1 MNRRPMAELGPTLE
15 CDVPPVMPVLPLMS
29 TIIFPLGVTSLQI
42 RVEQS
47 KALLKDHSD
56 PDTLIALVYSPARKE
71 QDIRAEELSQVGL
84 AARVIRILNMPGGNV
99 QVTLEGLRRVRI
111 EEILSTAPYISA
123 RVSCP
128 IEQSGD
134 PEEVRGLVARIL
146 KSLRSLSHL
155 DNTYPPELDNIFSM
169 NLGDPGL
176 FADTVASI
184 VRLPLETKK
193 AIVETLE
200 VQARLAV
207 VAEALDSEIARLS
220 VAEDVV
226 RRTSAQMEKSQREFF
241 LREQLNEIR
250 RLLGE
255 DDPQEILVREIL
267 DRAQGL
273 GLPRH
278 VISVVQEET
287 NRLRYLP
294 SSSQESGVIR
304 NYIDWLL
311 SLPWGRR
318 TANEINLDEVA
329 RRLDE
334 EHFGLEK
341 VKERILEY
349 LAVLK
354 LKKDPR
360 GPVLCFAGPPGTGKT
375 SLGASI
381 ARAMGRVCIRMSVGG
396 VRDEAEI
403 RGHRRT
409 YIGSMPGKIIR
420 SLRDSN
426 SSNPV
431 FMIDEIDKLGH
442 DAQGD
447 PAAAL
452 LEVLDPEQN
461 AHFMDHY
468 IEIPFNLSETLF
480 ITTANVLD
488 FVPPALLDRLEVI
501 PIPGYM
507 DEEKLEIAR
516 KHLIPREAREHGLA
530 ATDIAFDDAA
540 LVKLIREYTREAGV
554 RQLERAIDNFCRKA
568 ARQRTTG
575 YTGNWRFTED
585 DVEKIMGPPYILPDR
600 PEGRAE
606 VGVATGLAW
615 TTTGGDLLLIE
626 ALKMRGAGRVIVTGQ
641 LGDVMKESVQA
652 AHSYVRA
659 RAEMLCIDPK
669 LFDEFDMHIHFPEGA
684 VPKDGPSAG
693 ITIVMAIASAL
704 AEAPIRNDV
713 AMTGE
718 VTLRGKVVAVGG
730 LKEKVMA
737 AYRAG
742 IKVVVFPADNQK
754 DLVEVPEPIRSK
766 MTFVPVA
773 VVDEVF
779 QHAFA
784 GVAER
789 IAKLEAQEARRRERA
804 ATRNGSKAASGRKA
818 AGRRAA
824 KGGSARRAV
833 KGADK
838 TERAARNGRAARA
851 GKTRR
856 RAGRVNGREAAKP
869 R

>member
-1 MNRRPMAELGPTLE
+1 MSKRPVAEVGPLIE
-15 CDVPPVMPVLPLMS
+15 CDVPPTMPVLPLMS
-29 TIIFPLGVTSLQI
+29 TIVFPLGVTSLQV

-47 KALLKDHSD
+47 KALLRDFSD
-56 PDTLIALVYSPARKE
+56 PDNLIALVYSPARRE
-71 QDIRAEELSQVGL
+71 QDIRPEELSRVGL

-99 QVTLEGLRRVRI
+99 QVTLEGLRRIRI
-111 EEILSTAPYISA
+111 DEIIRTEPYFSA

-128 IEQSGD
+128 PESPGD
-134 PEEVRGLVARIL
+134 TETVRGLVLRIL
-146 KSLRSLSHL
+146 KSLRTLSQL
-155 DNTYPPELDNIFSM
+155 DTTYPPELDNIFSM

-184 VRLPLETKK
+184 VRFPLETKRG
-193 AIVETLE
+193 IV
-200 VQARLAV
+200 
-207 VAEALDSEIARLS
+207 EALDIRERLSVVADAIDAEVARLT

-241 LREQLNEIR
+241 LRQQLTEIR

-255 DDPQEILVREIL
+255 DDPQEMVARHIVE
-267 DRAQGL
+267 RAEGL

-278 VISVVQEET
+278 VLAVIQEET

-294 SSSQESGVIR
+294 PSSQESGVIR
-304 NYIDWLL
+304 NYVDWLL
-311 SLPWGRR
+311 SLPWSRR
-318 TANEINLDEVA
+318 SHTEINLDEVA

-354 LKKDPR
+354 LKNDLK
-360 GPVLCFAGPPGTGKT
+360 GPILCFAGPPGTGKT

-381 ARAMGRVCIRMSVGG
+381 ARAMGRVCLRMSVGG

-409 YIGSMPGKIIR
+409 YIGSRPGKIIR

-431 FMIDEIDKLGH
+431 YMIDEIDKLGH

-452 LEVLDPEQN
+452 LEVLDSEQN
-461 AHFMDHY
+461 AHFIDHY
-468 IEIPFNLSETLF
+468 IEIPFDLSETLF

-488 FVPPALLDRLEVI
+488 FIPPALLDRLEVI
-501 PIPGYM
+501 QIPGYT

-516 KHLIPREAREHGLA
+516 RHLIPREAKEHGLA
-530 ATDIAFDDAA
+530 ETDLAFEDAA
-540 LVKLIREYTREAGV
+540 LVKILREYTREAGV

-575 YTGNWRFTED
+575 YTGSWRFTEA
-585 DVEKIMGPPYILPDR
+585 DVEKVLGPPYVLPDR
-600 PEGRAE
+600 PEGKAE

-669 LFDEFDMHIHFPEGA
+669 LFDEYDMHIHFPEGA

-718 VTLRGKVVAVGG
+718 VTLRGKVIAVGG

-737 AYRAG
+737 AHRAG
-742 IKVVVFPADNQK
+742 IRSVIFPSDNQK
-754 DLVEVPEPIRSK
+754 DLVEVPESIRSA

-789 IAKLEAQEARRRERA
+789 IAKLEAQAARRRERA
-804 ATRNGSKAASGRKA
+804 AQ
-818 AGRRAA
+818 RRADERT
-824 KGGSARRAV
+824 AR
-833 KGADK
+833 
-838 TERAARNGRAARA
+838 TGRAARSRNTRK
-851 GKTRR
+851 KT
-856 RAGRVNGREAAKP
+856 GSNSREAA
-869 R
+869 RSR

>member
-1 MNRRPMAELGPTLE
+1 MSKRPMAEVGPMLE
-15 CDVPPVMPVLPLMS
+15 CDVPPEMPVLPLMS
-29 TIIFPLGVTSLQI
+29 TIVFPLGVTSLQV

-47 KALLKDHSD
+47 KALLRDYSD
-56 PDTLIALVYSPARKE
+56 PDNLIALVYSPARRE
-71 QDIRAEELSQVGL
+71 QDIRPEELSKIGL
-84 AARVIRILNMPGGNV
+84 AARVIRILNMPAGNV
-99 QVTLEGLRRVRI
+99 QVTLEGLRRVGI
-111 EEILSTAPYISA
+111 DEILRTEPYLEA

-128 IEQSGD
+128 VEKAGD
-134 PEEVRGLVARIL
+134 PAQTHELVTRIL
-146 KSLRSLSHL
+146 GSLRTLSQL
-155 DNTYPPELDNIFSM
+155 DKTYPPELDNIFSM

-184 VRLPLETKK
+184 VRVPLETKRR
-193 AIVETLE
+193 IVETLDVTE
-200 VQARLAV
+200 RLTV
-207 VAEALDSEIARLS
+207 VAEALEGEIARLS
-220 VAEDVV
+220 VADDVV
-226 RRTSAQMEKSQREFF
+226 RRTSEQMEKGQREFF
-241 LREQLNEIR
+241 LRQQLMEIR

-255 DDPQEILVREIL
+255 DDPQEMLVREIL
-267 DRAQGL
+267 ERAEGL
-273 GLPRH
+273 GLPHH
-278 VISVVQEET
+278 VMVVVQEET

-294 SSSQESGVIR
+294 PASQESGVIR
-304 NYIDWLL
+304 NYVDWLL
-311 SLPWGRR
+311 SLPWSRR
-318 TANEINLDEVA
+318 TPTDINLDEVA

-354 LKKDPR
+354 LKNDMK
-360 GPVLCFAGPPGTGKT
+360 GPILCFAGPPGTGKT
-375 SLGASI
+375 SLGDSI
-381 ARAMGRVCIRMSVGG
+381 ARALGRVFVRMSVGG

-409 YIGSMPGKIIR
+409 YIGSRPGKIIR

-461 AHFMDHY
+461 AHFVDNY
-468 IEIPFNLSETLF
+468 IEIPFGLSETLF

-488 FVPPALLDRLEVI
+488 YVPPALLDRLEVI
-501 PIPGYM
+501 QISGYM

-516 KHLIPREAREHGLA
+516 RHLIPREAKEHGLA
-530 ATDIAFDDAA
+530 ATDISFDDAA
-540 LVKLIREYTREAGV
+540 LTKIIREYTREAGV

-575 YTGNWRFTED
+575 FTGNWSFVEA
-585 DVEKIMGPPYILPDR
+585 DVEKVLGPPYVLPDR
-600 PEGRAE
+600 PEGQAE
-606 VGVATGLAW
+606 IGVATGLAW
-615 TTTGGDLLLIE
+615 TATGGDLLLIE

-659 RAEMLCIDPK
+659 RAEMLGIDPK
-669 LFDEFDMHIHFPEGA
+669 QFDDYDMHIHFPEGA

-718 VTLRGKVVAVGG
+718 VTLRGKVIAVGG

-742 IKVVVFPADNQK
+742 IKTVIFPADNQK
-754 DLVEVPEPIRSK
+754 DLVEVPEPIRAK
-766 MTFVPVA
+766 MTFLPVA
-773 VVDEVF
+773 FVDEVF

-789 IAKLEAQEARRRERA
+789 IAELEARAAKRRARIAARRRAKREKTVRRGKAVTRRKPAARA
-804 ATRNGSKAASGRKA
+804 AHPRRLGRRPRA
-818 AGRRAA
+818 RRAA
-824 KGGSARRAV
+824 R
-833 KGADK
+833 
-838 TERAARNGRAARA
+838 
-851 GKTRR
+851 
-856 RAGRVNGREAAKP
+856 P

>member
-1 MNRRPMAELGPTLE
+1 MSKRPMAEVGPILE
-15 CDVPPVMPVLPLMS
+15 SDVPSEMPLLPLMS
-29 TIIFPLGVTSLQI
+29 TIVFPLGVTSLQV

-47 KALLKDHSD
+47 KALLRDYSD
-56 PDTLIALVYSPARKE
+56 PDNLIALVYSPARKE
-71 QDIRAEELSQVGL
+71 EDIRPEDLSKVGL
-84 AARVIRILNMPGGNV
+84 AARVIRILNMPAGNV
-99 QVTLEGLRRVRI
+99 QVTLEGLRRVAI
-111 EEILSTAPYISA
+111 EEIIRTDPYLAA
-123 RVSCP
+123 RVSAP
-128 IEQSGD
+128 VENPGE
-134 PEEVRGLVARIL
+134 PETVRDLVGRIL
-146 KSLRSLSHL
+146 KSLRNLSQL
-155 DNTYPPELDNIFSM
+155 DKTYPPELDNIFSM

-184 VRLPLETKK
+184 VRFPLETKRK
-193 AIVETLE
+193 IVETLAVE
-200 VQARLAV
+200 ERLTL
-207 VAEALDSEIARLS
+207 VADGIDSEIARLS
-220 VAEDVV
+220 VQEDVV
-226 RRTSAQMEKSQREFF
+226 RRTSEQMDKTQREFF
-241 LREQLNEIR
+241 LRQQLTEIR

-255 DDPQEILVREIL
+255 DDPQEMLVREIL
-267 DRAQGL
+267 DRAGSI

-278 VISVVQEET
+278 VLAVVYEET

-294 SSSQESGVIR
+294 PASQESGVIR
-304 NYIDWLL
+304 NYVDWLL
-311 SLPWGRR
+311 ALPWSRR
-318 TANEINLDEVA
+318 SPTTINLDEVA

-354 LKKDPR
+354 LKNDFK

-375 SLGASI
+375 SLGSSI
-381 ARAMGRVCIRMSVGG
+381 ARAMGRACLRMSVGG

-409 YIGSMPGKIIR
+409 YIGSRPGKIIR

-431 FMIDEIDKLGH
+431 FMIDEIDKMGH

-461 AHFMDHY
+461 AHFIDHY
-468 IEIPFNLSETLF
+468 IEIPFDLSETLF

-488 FVPPALLDRLEVI
+488 YVPPALLDRLEVI
-501 PIPGYM
+501 QIPGYM

-516 KHLIPREAREHGLA
+516 RHLIPREAKKHGLA
-530 ATDIAFDDAA
+530 ATDIAFEDAA
-540 LVKLIREYTREAGV
+540 LVKMLREYTREAGV
-554 RQLERAIDNFCRKA
+554 RQLERAIDTFCRKA

-575 YTGNWRFTED
+575 YTGNWRFTEA
-585 DVEKIMGPPYILPDR
+585 DVEKVLGPPYILPDR
-600 PEGRAE
+600 PEGKAE
-606 VGVATGLAW
+606 IGVATGLAW
-615 TTTGGDLLLIE
+615 TATGGDLLLIE

-669 LFDEFDMHIHFPEGA
+669 LFDEYDMHIHFPEGA

-718 VTLRGKVVAVGG
+718 VTLRGKVIAVGG
-730 LKEKVMA
+730 LKEKIMA
-737 AYRAG
+737 AHRAG
-742 IKVVVFPADNQK
+742 IKTVIFPADNQK
-754 DLVEVPEPIRSK
+754 DLVEVPDTIRAS

-789 IAKLEAQEARRRERA
+789 IAELEARAARRKERD
-804 ATRNGSKAASGRKA
+804 ASQRKA
-818 AGRRAA
+818 ANSKKGNGQRKVNGQRKAA
-824 KGGSARRAV
+824 RSARQ
-833 KGADK
+833 GASPRK
-838 TERAARNGRAARA
+838 KSARVSARSAAS
-851 GKTRR
+851 
-856 RAGRVNGREAAKP
+856 P

>member
-1 MNRRPMAELGPTLE
+1 MSKGPMAEIGPILE
-15 CDVPPVMPVLPLMS
+15 CDIPPEMPVLPLMS
-29 TIIFPLGVTSLQI
+29 TIVFPLGVTSLQV

-47 KALLKDHSD
+47 KALLRDYSD
-56 PDTLIALVYSPARKE
+56 PDNLIALVYSPARTE
-71 QDIRAEELSQVGL
+71 QDIRPEDLSRIGL

-111 EEILSTAPYISA
+111 EEIVRAEPYLAA

-128 IEQSGD
+128 TENPGN
-134 PEEVRGLVARIL
+134 PENIRALVARIL
-146 KSLRSLSHL
+146 KSLRNLSQL
-155 DNTYPPELDNIFSM
+155 DKTYPPELDNIFSM

-176 FADTVASI
+176 FADTIASI
-184 VRLPLETKK
+184 VRFPLDTKRQ
-193 AIVETLE
+193 IVEALE
-200 VQARLAV
+200 VEQRLSQ
-207 VAEALDSEIARLS
+207 VADAIDAEIARLS
-220 VAEDVV
+220 VAEDVI

-241 LREQLNEIR
+241 LRQQLMEIR

-255 DDPQEILVREIL
+255 DDPQEMQVRQILE
-267 DRAQGL
+267 RAEGI

-278 VISVVQEET
+278 VLAVVQEET

-294 SSSQESGVIR
+294 PASQESGVIL

-311 SLPWGRR
+311 ALPWSRR
-318 TANEINLDEVA
+318 SATQINLDEVA

-354 LKKDPR
+354 LKNDLK

-375 SLGASI
+375 SLGSSI
-381 ARAMGRVCIRMSVGG
+381 ARAMGRACLRMSVGG

-409 YIGSMPGKIIR
+409 YIGSRPGKIIR

-431 FMIDEIDKLGH
+431 FMIDEIDKMGH

-461 AHFMDHY
+461 AHFIDHY
-468 IEIPFNLSETLF
+468 IEIPFDLSETLF

-488 FVPPALLDRLEVI
+488 FVPPALLDRLEI
-501 PIPGYM
+501 IQIPGYM

-516 KHLIPREAREHGLA
+516 RHLIPREAKKHGLA
-530 ATDIAFDDAA
+530 ATDIAFEDAA
-540 LVKLIREYTREAGV
+540 LVKMLREYTREAGV
-554 RQLERAIDNFCRKA
+554 RQLERAIDTFCRKA

-585 DVEKIMGPPYILPDR
+585 DVEKILGPPYILPDR
-600 PEGRAE
+600 PEGKAE
-606 VGVATGLAW
+606 IGVATGLAW
-615 TTTGGDLLLIE
+615 TATGGDLLLIE

-669 LFDEFDMHIHFPEGA
+669 LFDEYDMHIHFPEGA

-718 VTLRGKVVAVGG
+718 VTLRGKVIAVGG

-737 AYRAG
+737 AHRAG
-742 IKVVVFPADNQK
+742 IKTVIFPSDNQK
-754 DLVEVPEPIRSK
+754 DLVEVPEAIRTA

-789 IAKLEAQEARRRERA
+789 IAELEARAARRRE
-804 ATRNGSKAASGRKA
+804 KAASQRKA
-818 AGRRAA
+818 ARGARSGNASRRKVTRVSTRTAA
-824 KGGSARRAV
+824 KSR
-833 KGADK
+833 
-838 TERAARNGRAARA
+838 
-851 GKTRR
+851 
-856 RAGRVNGREAAKP
+856 
-869 R
+869 

>member
-1 MNRRPMAELGPTLE
+1 MNKRPMAEIGAILE
-15 CDVPPVMPVLPLMS
+15 SDVPSEMPVLPLMS
-29 TIIFPLGVTSLQI
+29 TIVFPLGVTSLQVRI
-42 RVEQS
+42 EQS
-47 KALLKDHSD
+47 KALLRDYSD
-56 PDTLIALVYSPARKE
+56 PDNLIALVYSPARKE
-71 QDIRAEELSQVGL
+71 QDIRPEDLSRVGL
-84 AARVIRILNMPGGNV
+84 AARVIRILNMPAGNI
-99 QVTLEGLRRVRI
+99 QVTLEGLRRIGI
-111 EEILSTAPYISA
+111 EEIIRTEPYLAA
-123 RVSCP
+123 RVSSP
-128 IEQSGD
+128 LESPGE
-134 PEEVRGLVARIL
+134 PETVRALVGRIL
-146 KSLRSLSHL
+146 KSLRNLSQL
-155 DNTYPPELDNIFSM
+155 DKTYPPELDNIFSM

-184 VRLPLETKK
+184 VRFPLETKRK
-193 AIVETLE
+193 IVETLPVDE
-200 VQARLAV
+200 RLTL
-207 VAEALDSEIARLS
+207 VADGIDSEIARLS
-220 VAEDVV
+220 VQEDVV
-226 RRTSAQMEKSQREFF
+226 RRTSEQMDKTQREFF
-241 LREQLNEIR
+241 LRQQLAEIR

-255 DDPQEILVREIL
+255 DDPQEMLVREIL
-267 DRAQGL
+267 DRAESI

-278 VISVVQEET
+278 VLSVVHEET

-294 SSSQESGVIR
+294 PASQESGVIR
-304 NYIDWLL
+304 NYVDWLL
-311 SLPWGRR
+311 SLPWSRR
-318 TANEINLDEVA
+318 LPTQINLDEVA

-354 LKKDPR
+354 LKNDFK

-375 SLGASI
+375 SLGSSI
-381 ARAMGRVCIRMSVGG
+381 ARAMGRACLRMSVGG

-409 YIGSMPGKIIR
+409 YIGSRPVKIIR

-431 FMIDEIDKLGH
+431 FMIDEIDKMGH

-461 AHFMDHY
+461 GHFIDHY
-468 IEIPFNLSETLF
+468 IEIPFDLSETLF

-488 FVPPALLDRLEVI
+488 YVPPALLDRLEVI
-501 PIPGYM
+501 QIPGYM

-516 KHLIPREAREHGLA
+516 RHLIPREAKKHGLA
-530 ATDIAFDDAA
+530 ATDIAFEDAA
-540 LVKLIREYTREAGV
+540 LINMLREYTREAGV
-554 RQLERAIDNFCRKA
+554 RQLERAIDTFCRKA

-575 YTGNWRFTED
+575 YTGNWRFTEA
-585 DVEKIMGPPYILPDR
+585 DVEKALGPPYILPDR
-600 PEGRAE
+600 PEGKAE
-606 VGVATGLAW
+606 IGVATGLAW
-615 TTTGGDLLLIE
+615 TAPGGDLLLIE

-669 LFDEFDMHIHFPEGA
+669 LFDEYDMHIHFPEGA

-718 VTLRGKVVAVGG
+718 VTLRGKVIAVGG
-730 LKEKVMA
+730 LKEKIMA
-737 AYRAG
+737 AHRAG
-742 IKVVVFPADNQK
+742 IKTVIFPADNQK
-754 DLVEVPEPIRSK
+754 DLVEVPDTIRAS

-789 IAKLEAQEARRRERA
+789 IAALEARAARRRE
-804 ATRNGSKAASGRKA
+804 KAAAQKKAANPKKGSSQRKANGQRKA
-818 AGRRAA
+818 AR
-824 KGGSARRAV
+824 SARQ
-833 KGADK
+833 GA
-838 TERAARNGRAARA
+838 AP
-851 GKTRR
+851 RR
-856 RAGRVNGREAAKP
+856 RNARVSARSAASS

>member
-1 MNRRPMAELGPTLE
+1 MNKRPTAELAPLLD
-15 CDVPPVMPVLPLMS
+15 CDVPERMPVLPLMS
-29 TIIFPLGVTSLQI
+29 TIVFPLGVTSLQV
-42 RVEQS
+42 RVERS
-47 KALLKDHSD
+47 KALLRDFSD
-56 PDTLIALVYSPARKE
+56 PDNLIALVTSPAKRE
-71 QDIRAEELSQVGL
+71 QEIRPEDLSRVGL

-99 QVTLEGLRRVRI
+99 QVTLEGLRRI
-111 EEILSTAPYISA
+111 EIVEIVSLEPYMMA
-123 RVSCP
+123 HVFCP
-128 IEQSGD
+128 TEVPGD
-134 PEEVRGLVARIL
+134 PAEVRELVNRIL
-146 KSLRSLSHL
+146 KSLRALAQL
-155 DNTYPPELDNIFSM
+155 DKTYPPELDNIFSM

-184 VRLPLETKK
+184 VRFPLDTKRL
-193 AIVETLE
+193 IVETLD
-200 VQARLAV
+200 VRDRLEI
-207 VAEALDSEIARLS
+207 VAHGIEAEIARLT

-226 RRTSAQMEKSQREFF
+226 RRTSEQMEKGQREFF
-241 LREQLNEIR
+241 LRQQLNEIR

-255 DDPQEILVREIL
+255 DDPQEMLVRQIL
-267 DRAQGL
+267 ERAEGI
-273 GLPRH
+273 GLPH
-278 VISVVQEET
+278 NVLSVVEEET

-294 SSSQESGVIR
+294 PSSQESGVIR

-311 SLPWGRR
+311 SLPWSRR
-318 TANEINLDEVA
+318 STVPINLDEVA
-329 RRLDE
+329 RSLDE
-334 EHFGLEK
+334 KHFGLEK

-354 LKKDPR
+354 LKNDQK
-360 GPVLCFAGPPGTGKT
+360 GPILCFAGPPGTGKT

-381 ARAMGRVCIRMSVGG
+381 ARAMGRACIRMSVGG

-409 YIGSMPGKIIR
+409 YIGSRPGKIIR

-461 AHFMDHY
+461 QHFIDHY
-468 IEIPFNLSETLF
+468 IEIPFDLSETLF

-488 FVPPALLDRLEVI
+488 FIPPALLDRLEVI
-501 PIPGYM
+501 QIPGYM

-516 KHLIPREAREHGLA
+516 RHLIPREAQGNGLA

-540 LVKLIREYTREAGV
+540 LLKIIREYTREAGV

-575 YTGNWRFTED
+575 YTGNWKFGEE
-585 DVEKIMGPPYILPDR
+585 DVEKVLGPPYILPDR

-615 TTTGGDLLLIE
+615 TTTGGDLLVIE

-641 LGDVMKESVQA
+641 LGDVMKESVQT

-669 LFDEFDMHIHFPEGA
+669 LFDEYDMHIHFPEGA

-704 AEAPIRNDV
+704 ADAPIRNDV

-718 VTLRGKVVAVGG
+718 VTLRGKVIAVGG

-737 AYRAG
+737 AHRAG
-742 IKVVVFPADNQK
+742 IKTVIFPADNQK
-754 DLVEVPEPIRSK
+754 DLVEIPETVRTN
-766 MTFVPVA
+766 MTLVPVA

-789 IAKLEAQEARRRERA
+789 IAELEARENRRKERA
-804 ATRNGSKAASGRKA
+804 A
-818 AGRRAA
+818 
-824 KGGSARRAV
+824 
-833 KGADK
+833 
-838 TERAARNGRAARA
+838 ERAAQRAANARKATRGGSRA
-851 GKTRR
+851 VRPVKDGRGSGGRR
-856 RAGRVNGREAAKP
+856 RSGREAAKP

>member
-1 MNRRPMAELGPTLE
+1 MAEIGPMLE
-15 CDVPPVMPVLPLMS
+15 CDVPPEMPVLPLMS
-29 TIIFPLGVTSLQI
+29 TIVFPLGVTSLQV

-47 KALLKDHSD
+47 KALLRDYSD
-56 PDTLIALVYSPARKE
+56 PDNLIALVYSPARRE
-71 QDIRAEELSQVGL
+71 QDIRPAELSKIGL

-99 QVTLEGLRRVRI
+99 QVTLEGLRRVGI
-111 EEILSTAPYISA
+111 EEILKTEPYLEA

-128 IEQSGD
+128 IESRGE
-134 PEEVRGLVARIL
+134 PEQVRDLVARIL
-146 KSLRSLSHL
+146 KSLRELALL
-155 DNTYPPELDNIFSM
+155 DKTYPPELDNIFSM

-184 VRLPLETKK
+184 VRFPLEIKRR
-193 AIVETLE
+193 VLETLDVTE
-200 VQARLAV
+200 RLNI
-207 VAEALDSEIARLS
+207 VAGSLDSEIARLT
-220 VAEDVV
+220 VADDVV
-226 RRTSAQMEKSQREFF
+226 RRTSAQMDKTQREFF
-241 LREQLNEIR
+241 LRQQIQEIR

-255 DDPQEILVREIL
+255 DDPQEMLVREIL
-267 DRAQGL
+267 QRADGL
-273 GLPRH
+273 GLPHH
-278 VISVVQEET
+278 VLVVVQEET

-294 SSSQESGVIR
+294 PASQESGVIR
-304 NYIDWLL
+304 NYVDWLL
-311 SLPWGRR
+311 SLPWSRR
-318 TANEINLDEVA
+318 SATEINLDEVQ
-329 RRLDE
+329 RRMDE

-354 LKKDPR
+354 LKNDLK
-360 GPVLCFAGPPGTGKT
+360 GPILCFAGPPGTGKT
-375 SLGASI
+375 SLASSI
-381 ARAMGRVCIRMSVGG
+381 ARALGRAFIRMSVGG
-396 VRDEAEI
+396 VRDEAEV

-409 YIGSMPGKIIR
+409 YIGSRPGKIIR
-420 SLRDSN
+420 SLRDCD

-431 FMIDEIDKLGH
+431 FVIDEIDKLGH

-461 AHFMDHY
+461 THFVDHY
-468 IEIPFNLSETLF
+468 IEIPFDLSETLF

-501 PIPGYM
+501 QIPGYM

-516 KHLIPREAREHGLA
+516 RHLIPKEAVAHGLA
-530 ATDIAFDDAA
+530 ATDIAFDDSA
-540 LVKLIREYTREAGV
+540 LVKILREYTREAGV

-575 YTGNWRFTED
+575 YTGNWRFNEA
-585 DVEKIMGPPYILPDR
+585 DVEKILGPPYVLPDR
-600 PEGRAE
+600 PEGQAE
-606 VGVATGLAW
+606 IGVATGLAW
-615 TTTGGDLLLIE
+615 TATGGDLLLIE

-659 RAEMLCIDPK
+659 RAEMLGIDPK
-669 LFDEFDMHIHFPEGA
+669 QFDEFDMHIHFPEGA

-718 VTLRGKVVAVGG
+718 VTLRGKVLAVGG
-730 LKEKVMA
+730 IKEKVMA

-742 IKVVVFPADNQK
+742 IKTVIFPADNQK
-754 DLVEVPEPIRSK
+754 DLVEVPEAVRNK
-766 MTFVPVA
+766 MTFLPVA
-773 VVDEVF
+773 FVDEVF

-789 IAKLEAQEARRRERA
+789 IAELEAQAKKRKARMA
-804 ATRNGSKAASGRKA
+804 AKRKA
-818 AGRRAA
+818 AARAVRTARPVRHPRRRSGATPRRAA
-824 KGGSARRAV
+824 R
-833 KGADK
+833 
-838 TERAARNGRAARA
+838 
-851 GKTRR
+851 
-856 RAGRVNGREAAKP
+856 P

>member
-1 MNRRPMAELGPTLE
+1 L
-15 CDVPPVMPVLPLMS
+15 PP
-29 TIIFPLGVTSLQI
+29 
-42 RVEQS
+42 
-47 KALLKDHSD
+47 
-56 PDTLIALVYSPARKE
+56 
-71 QDIRAEELSQVGL
+71 
-84 AARVIRILNMPGGNV
+84 
-99 QVTLEGLRRVRI
+99 
-111 EEILSTAPYISA
+111 
-123 RVSCP
+123 
-128 IEQSGD
+128 
-134 PEEVRGLVARIL
+134 
-146 KSLRSLSHL
+146 
-155 DNTYPPELDNIFSM
+155 
-169 NLGDPGL
+169 
-176 FADTVASI
+176 
-184 VRLPLETKK
+184 
-193 AIVETLE
+193 
-200 VQARLAV
+200 
-207 VAEALDSEIARLS
+207 
-220 VAEDVV
+220 
-226 RRTSAQMEKSQREFF
+226 
-241 LREQLNEIR
+241 
-250 RLLGE
+250 
-255 DDPQEILVREIL
+255 
-267 DRAQGL
+267 
-273 GLPRH
+273 
-278 VISVVQEET
+278 
-287 NRLRYLP
+287 
-294 SSSQESGVIR
+294 SSQESGVIR

-311 SLPWGRR
+311 SLPWSRR
-318 TANEINLDEVA
+318 STSPIDLDEVA
-329 RRLDE
+329 RSLDE

-354 LKKDPR
+354 LKNDQK
-360 GPVLCFAGPPGTGKT
+360 GPILCFAGPPGTGKT
-375 SLGASI
+375 SLGSSI
-381 ARAMGRVCIRMSVGG
+381 ARALGRACIRMSVGG

-409 YIGSMPGKIIR
+409 YIGSRPGKIIR

-461 AHFMDHY
+461 QHFIDHY

-488 FVPPALLDRLEVI
+488 FIPPALLDRLEVI
-501 PIPGYM
+501 QIPGYM

-516 KHLIPREAREHGLA
+516 RHLIPREAQENGLA

-540 LVKLIREYTREAGV
+540 LIKIIREYTREAGV

-575 YTGNWRFTED
+575 YTGNWKFGEE
-585 DVEKIMGPPYILPDR
+585 DVEKVLGPPYILPDR

-615 TTTGGDLLLIE
+615 TTTGGDLLVIE

-669 LFDEFDMHIHFPEGA
+669 LFDEYDMHIHFPEGA

-704 AEAPIRNDV
+704 ADAPIRNDV

-718 VTLRGKVVAVGG
+718 VTLRGKIIAVGG

-737 AYRAG
+737 AHRAG
-742 IKVVVFPADNQK
+742 IKTVIFPADNQK
-754 DLVEVPEPIRSK
+754 DLVEIPETIRSN
-766 MTFVPVA
+766 MTLVPVA

-789 IAKLEAQEARRRERA
+789 IAELEARANRRKERA
-804 ATRNGSKAASGRKA
+804 A
-818 AGRRAA
+818 
-824 KGGSARRAV
+824 
-833 KGADK
+833 
-838 TERAARNGRAARA
+838 ERAAEKAAQMRKTTRGGSRAVRSVKDGRGNG
-851 GKTRR
+851 GRR
-856 RAGRVNGREAAKP
+856 RSGRNGREAAKP

>member
-1 MNRRPMAELGPTLE
+1 MNKRPMAEIGAILE
-15 CDVPPVMPVLPLMS
+15 SDVPSEMPVLPLMS
-29 TIIFPLGVTSLQI
+29 TIVFPLGVTSLQVRI
-42 RVEQS
+42 EQS
-47 KALLKDHSD
+47 KALLRDYSD
-56 PDTLIALVYSPARKE
+56 PDNLIALVYSPARKE
-71 QDIRAEELSQVGL
+71 QDIRPEDLSRVGL
-84 AARVIRILNMPGGNV
+84 AARVIRILNMPAGNI
-99 QVTLEGLRRVRI
+99 QVTLEGLRRIGI
-111 EEILSTAPYISA
+111 EEIIRTEPYLAA
-123 RVSCP
+123 RVSSP
-128 IEQSGD
+128 LESPGE
-134 PEEVRGLVARIL
+134 PETVRALVGRIL
-146 KSLRSLSHL
+146 KSLRNLSQL
-155 DNTYPPELDNIFSM
+155 DKTYPPELDNIFSM

-184 VRLPLETKK
+184 VRFPLETKRK
-193 AIVETLE
+193 IVETLPVDE
-200 VQARLAV
+200 RLTL
-207 VAEALDSEIARLS
+207 VADGIDSEIARLS
-220 VAEDVV
+220 VQEDVV
-226 RRTSAQMEKSQREFF
+226 RRTSEQMDKTQREFF
-241 LREQLNEIR
+241 LRQQLAEIR

-255 DDPQEILVREIL
+255 DDPQEMLVREIL
-267 DRAQGL
+267 DRAESI

-278 VISVVQEET
+278 VLSVVHEET

-294 SSSQESGVIR
+294 PASQESGVIR
-304 NYIDWLL
+304 NYVDWLL
-311 SLPWGRR
+311 SLPWSRR
-318 TANEINLDEVA
+318 LPTQINLDEVA

-354 LKKDPR
+354 LKNDFK

-375 SLGASI
+375 SLGSSI
-381 ARAMGRVCIRMSVGG
+381 ARAMGRACLRMSVGG

-409 YIGSMPGKIIR
+409 YIGSRPGKIIR

-431 FMIDEIDKLGH
+431 FMIDEIDKMGH

-461 AHFMDHY
+461 GHFIDHY
-468 IEIPFNLSETLF
+468 IEIPFDLSETLF

-488 FVPPALLDRLEVI
+488 YVPPALLDRLEVI
-501 PIPGYM
+501 QIPGYM

-516 KHLIPREAREHGLA
+516 RHLIPREAKKHGLA
-530 ATDIAFDDAA
+530 ATDIAFEDAA
-540 LVKLIREYTREAGV
+540 LIKMLREYTREAGV
-554 RQLERAIDNFCRKA
+554 RQLERAIDTFCRKA

-575 YTGNWRFTED
+575 YTGNWRFTEA
-585 DVEKIMGPPYILPDR
+585 DVEKALGPPYILPDR
-600 PEGRAE
+600 PEGKAE
-606 VGVATGLAW
+606 IGVATGLAW
-615 TTTGGDLLLIE
+615 TATGGDLLLIE

-669 LFDEFDMHIHFPEGA
+669 LFDEYDMHIHFPEGA

-718 VTLRGKVVAVGG
+718 VTLRGKVIAVGG
-730 LKEKVMA
+730 LKEKIMA
-737 AYRAG
+737 AHRAG
-742 IKVVVFPADNQK
+742 IKTVIFPADNQK
-754 DLVEVPEPIRSK
+754 DLVEVPDTIRAS

-789 IAKLEAQEARRRERA
+789 IAALEARAARRRE
-804 ATRNGSKAASGRKA
+804 KAAAQKKAANPKKGSSQRKANGQRKA
-818 AGRRAA
+818 AR
-824 KGGSARRAV
+824 SARQ
-833 KGADK
+833 GA
-838 TERAARNGRAARA
+838 AP
-851 GKTRR
+851 RR
-856 RAGRVNGREAAKP
+856 RNARVSARSAASS

>member
-1 MNRRPMAELGPTLE
+1 MSKRPLADIGPLLD
-15 CDVPPVMPVLPLMS
+15 CDVPPRMPVLPLMS
-29 TIIFPLGVTSLQI
+29 TIVFPLGVTSLQVRI
-42 RVEQS
+42 EQS
-47 KALLKDHSD
+47 KALLRDYSD
-56 PDTLIALVYSPARKE
+56 PDNLIALVYSPARKE
-71 QDIRAEELSQVGL
+71 QEIRPEDLSRIGL

-99 QVTLEGLRRVRI
+99 QVTLEGLRRVEI
-111 EEILSTAPYISA
+111 EEIIGTEPYLEA

-128 IEQSGD
+128 SEVAGD
-134 PEEVRGLVARIL
+134 PEQVRGLVDRIL
-146 KSLRSLSHL
+146 KSLRTLSQL
-155 DNTYPPELDNIFSM
+155 DTAYPPELDNIFSM

-184 VRLPLETKK
+184 VRFPLETKRR
-193 AIVETLE
+193 IVERLE
-200 VQARLAV
+200 VAERLSL
-207 VAEALDSEIARLS
+207 VAEALDSEVARLT

-241 LREQLNEIR
+241 LRQQLMEIR

-255 DDPQEILVREIL
+255 DDPQEMLVREIL
-267 DRAQGL
+267 ERAEGL
-273 GLPRH
+273 GLPYH
-278 VISVVQEET
+278 VRAVVQEET
-287 NRLRYLP
+287 NRLRYLATA
-294 SSSQESGVIR
+294 SQESGVIR

-311 SLPWGRR
+311 ALPWGRR
-318 TANEINLDEVA
+318 SPVEINLDEVA

-354 LKKDPR
+354 LKNDLK
-360 GPVLCFAGPPGTGKT
+360 GPILCFAGPPGTGKT
-375 SLGASI
+375 SLGSSI
-381 ARAMGRVCIRMSVGG
+381 ARAMGRVFLRMSVGG

-409 YIGSMPGKIIR
+409 YIGSRPGKIIR

-426 SSNPV
+426 SNNPV

-461 AHFMDHY
+461 AHFVDHY

-488 FVPPALLDRLEVI
+488 FIPPALLDRLEVI
-501 PIPGYM
+501 QIPGYM

-516 KHLIPREAREHGLA
+516 RHLIPREAKEHGLA
-530 ATDIAFDDAA
+530 STDIAFDDAA
-540 LVKLIREYTREAGV
+540 LVKMVREYTREAGV
-554 RQLERAIDNFCRKA
+554 RQLERAIDTFCRKA

-575 YTGNWRFTED
+575 YTGNWQFTEE
-585 DVEKIMGPPYILPDR
+585 DVEKILGPPYILPDR
-600 PEGRAE
+600 PEGHAE
-606 VGVATGLAW
+606 IGVATGVAW
-615 TTTGGDLLLIE
+615 TATGGDLLLIE

-659 RAEMLCIDPK
+659 RAEMLGINPK
-669 LFDEFDMHIHFPEGA
+669 LFDEYDMHIHFPEGA

-718 VTLRGKVVAVGG
+718 VTLRGKIIAVGG

-742 IKVVVFPADNQK
+742 IKTVIFPADNQK
-754 DLVEVPEPIRSK
+754 DLVEVPESIRAK
-766 MTFVPVA
+766 MNFVPVA

-789 IAKLEAQEARRRERA
+789 LAQLEAEERRRAKGSAKAAKSTKSAKSAKKRKAAARASRTNSARRRALR
-804 ATRNGSKAASGRKA
+804 TVGK
-818 AGRRAA
+818 
-824 KGGSARRAV
+824 
-833 KGADK
+833 
-838 TERAARNGRAARA
+838 RAARSG
-851 GKTRR
+851 
-856 RAGRVNGREAAKP
+856 
-869 R
+869 

>member
-1 MNRRPMAELGPTLE
+1 MAEIGPMLE
-15 CDVPPVMPVLPLMS
+15 CDVPPEMPVLPLMS
-29 TIIFPLGVTSLQI
+29 TIVFPLGVTSLQV

-47 KALLKDHSD
+47 KALLRDYSD
-56 PDTLIALVYSPARKE
+56 PDNLIALVYSPARRE
-71 QDIRAEELSQVGL
+71 QDIRPAELSKIGL

-99 QVTLEGLRRVRI
+99 QVTLEGLRRVGI
-111 EEILSTAPYISA
+111 EEILKTEPYLEA

-128 IEQSGD
+128 IESHGE
-134 PEEVRGLVARIL
+134 PEQVRGLVARML
-146 KSLRSLSHL
+146 KSLRELAQL
-155 DNTYPPELDNIFSM
+155 DKTYPPELENIFSM

-176 FADTVASI
+176 FADTVSSI
-184 VRLPLETKK
+184 VRFPLEIKRRTL
-193 AIVETLE
+193 ETLDITE
-200 VQARLAV
+200 RLTL
-207 VAEALDSEIARLS
+207 VAESLDSEIARLT
-220 VAEDVV
+220 VADDVV

-241 LREQLNEIR
+241 LRQQIQEIR

-267 DRAQGL
+267 QRSDGL
-273 GLPRH
+273 GLPHH
-278 VISVVQEET
+278 VLVVVQEET

-294 SSSQESGVIR
+294 PASQESGVIR
-304 NYIDWLL
+304 NYVDWLL
-311 SLPWGRR
+311 SLPWSRR
-318 TANEINLDEVA
+318 STTEINLDEVQ
-329 RRLDE
+329 RRMDE

-354 LKKDPR
+354 LKKDLK
-360 GPVLCFAGPPGTGKT
+360 GPILCFAGPPGTGKT
-375 SLGASI
+375 SLASSI
-381 ARAMGRVCIRMSVGG
+381 ARALGRAFIRMSVGG
-396 VRDEAEI
+396 VRDEAEV

-409 YIGSMPGKIIR
+409 YIGSRPGKIIR
-420 SLRDSN
+420 SLRDCD

-431 FMIDEIDKLGH
+431 FVIDEIDKLGH

-461 AHFMDHY
+461 THFVDHY
-468 IEIPFNLSETLF
+468 IEIPFDLSETLF

-488 FVPPALLDRLEVI
+488 FIPPALLDRLEVI
-501 PIPGYM
+501 QIPGYM

-516 KHLIPREAREHGLA
+516 RHLIPKEAVANGLA
-530 ATDIAFDDAA
+530 ATDIAFDDGA
-540 LVKLIREYTREAGV
+540 LIKVLREYTREAGV

-575 YTGNWRFTED
+575 YTGNWRFNEA
-585 DVEKIMGPPYILPDR
+585 DVEKILGPPYVLPDR
-600 PEGRAE
+600 PEGQAE
-606 VGVATGLAW
+606 IGVATGLAW
-615 TTTGGDLLLIE
+615 TATGGDLLLIE

-659 RAEMLCIDPK
+659 RAEMLGIDPK
-669 LFDEFDMHIHFPEGA
+669 QFDEFDMHIHFPEGA

-718 VTLRGKVVAVGG
+718 VTLRGKVLAVGG
-730 LKEKVMA
+730 IKEKVMA

-742 IKVVVFPADNQK
+742 IKTVIFPADNQK
-754 DLVEVPEPIRSK
+754 DLVEVPEQVRNK
-766 MTFVPVA
+766 MTFLPVA
-773 VVDEVF
+773 FVDEVF

-789 IAKLEAQEARRRERA
+789 IAELEAQAKKRKAKMA
-804 ATRNGSKAASGRKA
+804 AKRKA
-818 AGRRAA
+818 AARAVRTARPSRHSRRRSGTTPRRAA
-824 KGGSARRAV
+824 R
-833 KGADK
+833 
-838 TERAARNGRAARA
+838 
-851 GKTRR
+851 
-856 RAGRVNGREAAKP
+856 P